1 MPQRPV
7 LVTGATTGAYTARR
21 RAFVAPALLTIER
34 AIADAIS
41 PLQLRQVA
49 QANRKSADGRNTR
62 LERQAANLVAI
73 ADKLDLL
80 GYRTDMQVA
89 A

>member
-1 MPQRPV
+1 MNNLKTLTPNSRQP
-7 LVTGATTGAYTARR
+7 YTSVRR
-21 RAFVAPALLTIER
+21 QTYIVPLLTIDR

-49 QANRKSADGRNTR
+49 QANRKAADGKNAR
-62 LERQAANLVAI
+62 LERQAANLLAI
-73 ADKLDLL
+73 ADRLELL
-80 GYRTDMQVA
+80 GYRSA

>member
-1 MPQRPV
+1 MNQRPV
-7 LVTGATTGAYTARR
+7 LVPTTHAPHTARR
-21 RAFVAPALLTIER
+21 RTQPQPALLTIER

-49 QANRKSADGRNTR
+49 QANRKSADGRNAR

-73 ADKLDLL
+73 AERLELRSVEMK
-80 GYRTDMQVA
+80 VA